1 MFFKN
6 ICTKNASSFRF
17 LLRENKGKEVF
28 LVQRRV
34 VGMVAALLLM
44 LSITANAVQMRI
56 LSPRVTLSFSG
67 TTANCSAIVTDA
79 GKELVI
85 TLELWHGDDLVDS
98 WPASGNGKVAVQG
111 SCRVVKGETYTLIV
125 TGTADGSPFSST
137 PFSRTC

>member
-1 MFFKN
+1 M
-6 ICTKNASSFRF
+6 
-17 LLRENKGKEVF
+17 
-28 LVQRRV
+28 QRRAI
-34 VGMVAALLLM
+34 GIAAALLLM

-56 LSPRVTLSFSG
+56 LRPTVTLSFSG

-125 TGTADGSPFSST
+125 TGTANGSPFSST

>member
-1 MFFKN
+1 M
-6 ICTKNASSFRF
+6 
-17 LLRENKGKEVF
+17 
-28 LVQRRV
+28 QRRV
-34 VGMVAALLLM
+34 VGMVVALLLM